1 VKDARAA
8 LHHARAAIVASGT
21 ATVQALTI
29 GTPFIVV
36 YRVSPLT
43 YKILKRLVRYPP
55 EIPATPDADGNLPIA
70 MPNLIAGRR
79 IVPELINDRF
89 TAANL
94 AATLRP
100 LLDDTPARA
109 QMIAGLAEAR
119 TRLLPAPDAGST
131 APANPIHRVCDAAE
145 SLLRAATPTTPQ
157 TPAARV

>member
-1 VKDARAA
+1 
-8 LHHARAAIVASGT
+8 
-21 ATVQALTI
+21 
-29 GTPFIVV
+29 
-36 YRVSPLT
+36 
-43 YKILKRLVRYPP
+43 
-55 EIPATPDADGNLPIA
+55 